1 MDTATL
7 CPLSESEI
15 VAAVAAQRDEA
26 VAFLQALVAEP
37 SLLGREA
44 SAQALMK
51 RRFEALGLA
60 VHELVIDEAKLRGHP
75 GYSPSIV
82 SYEGR
87 RNVIGIHEPRPAAA
101 AAGATAEPTRARGRS
116 LILNGHIDVVPV
128 GAERLWTRPPF
139 EPWIDGDRL
148 HGRGANDMKAGI
160 VAYTMAMAAL
170 QRLGFEPAARVTLQ
184 SVIEEECTGNG
195 ALACL
200 LAGHTADAAI
210 IPEPFDELLSAQLG
224 VMWLTLDVYGVPV
237 HAAVAQT
244 GIGAIEFAQY
254 IVAELRKLE
263 AQWNAPQH
271 RHPMYCAH
279 DHPINFNLG
288 RIEGGEWSSSVSTHC
303 RADLRLG
310 FYPGVKPAAVRAEV
324 EALIRAAHAAHP
336 AHASVKVDVSY
347 QGFQA
352 EGCVVD
358 LQQPAMRTLMQAH
371 HDITGRP
378 AATRAATATT
388 DVRFFHLYG
397 DIPATCYGPR
407 GANIHGVDEW
417 VSIDSMQQVTA
428 VLALFIARWCGVVQR
443 TARR

>member
-1 MDTATL
+1 MDTPTL
-7 CPLSESEI
+7 CPLTEAEI
-15 VAAVAAQRDEA
+15 LAAVAAQRDEA
-26 VAFLQALVAEP
+26 VAFLQALVREP
-37 SLLGREA
+37 SLLGQEA

-51 RRFEALGLA
+51 QRFETLGLD
-60 VHELVIDEAKLRGHP
+60 VRELVIDESKLRDHP

-87 RNVIGIHEPRPAAA
+87 RNVIGVHEPKPPKD
-101 AAGATAEPTRARGRS
+101 GATAVRGRS

-128 GAERLWTRPPF
+128 GAESLWTRPPF

-160 VAYTMAMAAL
+160 VAYTMAMHAL
-170 QRLGFEPAARVTLQ
+170 QRLGVEPAARVTLQ

-200 LAGHTADAAI
+200 VAGYTADAAV
-210 IPEPFDELLSAQLG
+210 IPEPLDEPMAAQLG

-254 IVAELRKLE
+254 LVAELRKLE
-263 AQWNAPQH
+263 AKWNEPKH
-271 RHPMYCAH
+271 RHSLYCQH

-310 FYPGVKPAAVRAEV
+310 FYPGVKPADVRAEV
-324 EALIRAAHAAHP
+324 EALVRAAHAAHP
-336 AHASVKVDVSY
+336 AHASVKVDIGY
-347 QGFQA
+347 HGFQA

-358 LQQPAMRTLMQAH
+358 LQQPAMRSLMQAH

-378 AATRAATATT
+378 AVPRALTATT

-397 DIPATCYGPR
+397 QIPATCYGPR
-407 GANIHGVDEW
+407 GANIHGIDEW

-428 VLALFIARWCGVVQR
+428 VLALFIARWCGVQR
-443 TARR
+443 RA

>member
-7 CPLSESEI
+7 CPLTEAEI
-15 VAAVAAQRDEA
+15 LAAVAAQRDEA
-26 VAFLQALVAEP
+26 VTFLQQLVAEP
-37 SLLGREA
+37 SLLGQEQ

-51 RRFEALGLA
+51 RRFEGLGLA
-60 VHELVIDEAKLRGHP
+60 VSELVIDEAAIKDHP

-82 SYEGR
+82 SYDGR
-87 RNVIGIHEPRPAAA
+87 VNVIGVHEPRLV
-101 AAGATAEPTRARGRS
+101 RGRS

-139 EPWIDGDRL
+139 EPWIDGDKL

-160 VAYTMAMAAL
+160 VAYTMAFQAL
-170 QRLGFEPAARVTLQ
+170 QRLGWQPAARVTMQ

-224 VMWLTLDVYGVPV
+224 VMWMTLDVYGVPV

-254 IVAELRKLE
+254 LVAELRKLE
-263 AQWNAPQH
+263 AKWNEPQH
-271 RHPMYCAH
+271 RHSMYCHH

-303 RADLRLG
+303 RVDLRLG
-310 FYPGVKPAAVRAEV
+310 FYPGVTPAQVRAEV
-324 EALIRAAHAAHP
+324 EALVREAHAAHAAR
-336 AHASVKVDVSY
+336 ASVKVEVSY
-347 QGFQA
+347 HGFQA
-352 EGCVVD
+352 EGLVVD
-358 LQQPAMRTLMQAH
+358 LQQPALQALMQAH

-397 DIPATCYGPR
+397 QIPSTCYGPR

-417 VSIDSMQQVTA
+417 VSIDSLQQVTA
-428 VLALFIARWCGVVQR
+428 VLALYMARWCGLEPLA
-443 TARR
+443 TSGA

>member
-1 MDTATL
+1 MDSPTL
-7 CPLSESEI
+7 CPLTEAEI
-15 VAAVAAQRDEA
+15 LAAVAAQRDEA
-26 VAFLQALVAEP
+26 VSFLQTLVREP
-37 SLLGREA
+37 SLLGQEA

-51 RRFEALGLA
+51 RRFEALGLD
-60 VHELVIDEAKLRGHP
+60 VRELVIDEAKLRDHP

-87 RNVIGIHEPRPAAA
+87 RNVIGVHEPRAPRTGQA
-101 AAGATAEPTRARGRS
+101 PVRGRS

-160 VAYTMAMAAL
+160 VAYTMAMLAL
-170 QRLGFEPAARVTLQ
+170 KNLGYEPAARVTLQ

-200 LAGHTADAAI
+200 VAGYTADAAI

-254 IVAELRKLE
+254 LVAELRNLE
-263 AQWNAPQH
+263 AKWNEPKH
-271 RHPMYCAH
+271 RHSLYYHH

-310 FYPGVKPAAVRAEV
+310 FYPGVKPMEVRAEV

-347 QGFQA
+347 HGFQA

-358 LQQPAMRTLMQAH
+358 LQQPAMLALMQAH

-397 DIPATCYGPR
+397 QIPATCYGPR

-417 VSIDSMQQVTA
+417 VSIESMLQVTA
-428 VLALFIARWCGVVQR
+428 VLALFIARWCGVHRVD
-443 TARR
+443 

>member
-1 MDTATL
+1 MDTPTL
-7 CPLSESEI
+7 CPLTESEI
-15 VAAVAAQRDEA
+15 LATVAAQRDEA
-26 VAFLQALVAEP
+26 VSFLQELVREP
-37 SLLGREA
+37 SLLGHEA

-51 RRFEALGLA
+51 KRFEMLGLD
-60 VHELVIDEAKLRGHP
+60 VRELVIDEAKLREHP

-82 SYEGR
+82 SYDGR
-87 RNVIGIHEPRPAAA
+87 RNVIGVHEPRPAKNGSAQV
-101 AAGATAEPTRARGRS
+101 RGRS

-160 VAYTMAMAAL
+160 VAYTMAMTAL
-170 QRLGFEPAARVTLQ
+170 QRMGYEPAARVTLQ

-200 LAGHTADAAI
+200 LAGYTADAAI
-210 IPEPFDELLSAQLG
+210 IPEPSDELLSAQLG

-244 GIGAIEFAQY
+244 GTGAIEFAQY
-254 IVAELRKLE
+254 LVAELRKLE
-263 AQWNAPQH
+263 ARWNQPQH
-271 RHPMYCAH
+271 RHSMYCQH
-279 DHPINFNLG
+279 EHPINFNLG

-310 FYPGVKPAAVRAEV
+310 FYPGVKPAEVRAEV
-324 EALIRAAHAAHP
+324 EALIRAAHLAHP
-336 AHASVKVDVSY
+336 AHGSVKVDISY
-347 QGFQA
+347 HGFQA
-352 EGCVVD
+352 EGLVVD
-358 LQQPAMRTLMQAH
+358 LQQPALQALMQAH
-371 HDITGRP
+371 QDITGR
-378 AATRAATATT
+378 AAGTRAATATT

-397 DIPATCYGPR
+397 QIPSTCYGPC

-417 VSIDSMQQVTA
+417 VSIESMQQVSA
-428 VLALFIARWCGVVQR
+428 VLALFIARWCGVQR
-443 TARR
+443 IDGADRPGA

>member
-7 CPLSESEI
+7 NPLTQSEI

-26 VAFLQALVAEP
+26 VAFLQALVREP
-37 SLLGREA
+37 SLLGNEA

-51 RRFEALGLA
+51 RRFEALGLD
-60 VHELVIDEAKLRGHP
+60 VTELVVDEAKLRDHP

-82 SYEGR
+82 SYDGR
-87 RNVIGIHEPRPAAA
+87 RNVIGVHEPKPPRDGSNAV
-101 AAGATAEPTRARGRS
+101 RGRS

-160 VAYTMAMAAL
+160 VAYTMAMQVL
-170 QRLGFEPAARVTLQ
+170 QRLDYEPAARVTLQ

-200 LAGHTADAAI
+200 VAGYTADAAI
-210 IPEPFDELLSAQLG
+210 IPEPWDEILSAQLG

-244 GIGAIEFAQY
+244 GTGAIEFAQY
-254 IVAELRKLE
+254 LVAELRKLE
-263 AQWNAPQH
+263 TKWNEPAH
-271 RHPMYCAH
+271 RHPVYCAH

-303 RADLRLG
+303 RVDLRLG
-310 FYPGVKPAAVRAEV
+310 FYPGVKPADVRAEV
-324 EALIRAAHAAHP
+324 EALVRRAHAGHP
-336 AHASVKVDVSY
+336 ARLSVQVDVSY
-347 QGFQA
+347 HGFQA
-352 EGCVVD
+352 EGLEVD
-358 LQQPAMRTLMQAH
+358 LEQPALRTLMQAH
-371 HDITGRP
+371 RDITGREV
-378 AATRAATATT
+378 ATRAATATT

-397 DIPATCYGPR
+397 HIPATCYGPR
-407 GANIHGVDEW
+407 GANIHGIDEW
-417 VSIDSMQQVTA
+417 VSIDSLQQVTA
-428 VLALFIARWCGVVQR
+428 VLALFIARWCGVQR
-443 TARR
+443 LARGA